1 MKSIF
6 SMIKNIYISL
16 LLIVTAIFIGCSD
29 DDGEKIPYKGA
40 TTQLMQGIAEMYR
53 IYNKYRKKRL
63 LKSVMELVLSMSL
76 LYIVRNRRG
85 CLLLKS
91 ILIRTL
97 R

>member
-40 TTQLMQGIAEMYR
+40 TTTTFTSG
-53 IYNKYRKKRL
+53 
-63 LKSVMELVLSMSL
+63 
-76 LYIVRNRRG
+76 
-85 CLLLKS
+85 
-91 ILIRTL
+91 
-97 R
+97 